1 MLPSTLT
8 LPSGD
13 CCHQPSFF
21 NVFMFLECCHK
32 LSLNFTNNYIFNQAS
47 QGCDCSGQDE
57 EHGKVWMKQRD
68 QHFLLHHHH
77 HHHLSWPELSLSKC
91 SEFNSENPVIRQLD
105 LLGALKVNM
114 VLHVIVSAWT
124 FYENKYIS
132 FVSVHIDVEHMGS
145 NEAGVKWGKL
155 HGVWH
160 EAGILQH
167 HWQESLRKV
176 ENLPLFISKSVK
188 ILKRLIQRWNWSLV
202 CFQPTGTNCIFCRRS
217 TEDHQVTK

>member
-1 MLPSTLT
+1 MFRYNLKVTPEIDAAFYFDLAIRWLLSPTI
-8 LPSGD
+8 
-13 CCHQPSFF
+13 FF
-21 NVFMFLECCHK
+21 QCSHVFMFLECCQK
-32 LSLNFTNNYIFNQAS
+32 LSLNFTNNNIFNQAS

-132 FVSVHIDVEHMGS
+132 FISVHIDVEHMGS

-176 ENLPLFISKSVK
+176 ENLPLPKFILLCVK
-188 ILKRLIQRWNWSLV
+188 IL
-202 CFQPTGTNCIFCRRS
+202 
-217 TEDHQVTK
+217 